1 MPLASFLAEM
11 LKSGKVTVS
20 AGNVDAL
27 EILVA
32 DKKIDIKAL
41 DKEFVKDALAAATGT
56 GEGKGLVNSIKGA
69 VGQLKTA
76 RSSLDS
82 VKDIAEELADAGMTV
97 TLTYK
102 DTIVITLGFEANP
115 KFSSA
120 ATGTKAIEIN
130 SPLKLLELGL

>member
-20 AGNVDAL
+20 AGNVEAL

-41 DKEFVKDALAAATGT
+41 DKEFVKDALSAAKGE

-82 VKDIAEELADAGMTV
+82 VKDVAEELADAGITV

-102 DTIVITLGFEANP
+102 DTVVVTLGSEANP

-130 SPLKLLELGL
+130 SPRKLLELGL